1 MRQDASE
8 QTVGVILDPV
18 ALRALD
24 GQLHD
29 VVEDLDA
36 LDRARAAVRLALQ
49 SLGDSPVPATAET
62 PRPVLDINAR
72 VVGVSACATLGIG
85 TIIAVIA
92 DTPAPH
98 YRVHFDGQP
107 MTALYFCR
115 ADDIRTLE

>member
-36 LDRARAAVRLALQ
+36 LDRARAAVRSALR
-49 SLGDSPVPATAET
+49 SLGGSPLPAAGEA
-62 PRPVLDINAR
+62 PKAGFDLNAR
-72 VVGVSACATLGIG
+72 VLGVSACSTLGTG
-85 TIIAVIA
+85 TVVAVIA
-92 DTPAPH
+92 DTPEPH

-107 MTALYFCR
+107 AIALYFCR
-115 ADDIRTLE
+115 ADDIRPLD

>member
-1 MRQDASE
+1 
-8 QTVGVILDPV
+8 LDPV

-36 LDRARAAVRLALQ
+36 LDRARAAVRLAVQGLRD
-49 SLGDSPVPATAET
+49 LPAPAATET
-62 PRPVLDINAR
+62 GRPDINAR
-72 VVGVSACATLGIG
+72 VVGVSACDTLGIG